1 MLRHPLAFAYAMRAL
16 GLPESP
22 NSVGNTIGALLRQQV
37 VEGLSRKG
45 LASSQ
50 SCKQRTMITPARTKG
65 ETMSKILS
73 CRDVGVD
80 CDFVAKGDTEEE
92 ILEQCAEHARNDHGM
107 TEIPDDLVQKVRW
120 AIRDEAA

>member
-1 MLRHPLAFAYAMRAL
+1 
-16 GLPESP
+16 
-22 NSVGNTIGALLRQQV
+22 
-37 VEGLSRKG
+37 
-45 LASSQ
+45 
-50 SCKQRTMITPARTKG
+50 
-65 ETMSKILS
+65 MSKILS

-92 ILEQCAEHARNDHGM
+92 ILEQCAAHARNDHGM